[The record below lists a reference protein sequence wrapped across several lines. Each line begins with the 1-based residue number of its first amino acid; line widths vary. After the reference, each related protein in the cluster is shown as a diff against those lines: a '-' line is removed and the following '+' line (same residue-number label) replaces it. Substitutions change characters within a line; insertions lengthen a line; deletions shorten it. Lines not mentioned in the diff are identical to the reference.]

1 MPILPSVLIWLFLA
15 VALPLGAAAED
26 KPATEPLGNITLDMD
41 GDGKADRAVLVRNDL
56 DSLRADLSIYLGG
69 GSEPVDLSRKPTILV
84 ESAVY
89 GPNFFEL
96 SSSGSSLIVNG
107 RCGGCSNDY
116 DTTLT
121 IVHRGGK
128 LLVGGL
134 TRSWETKDEGAG
146 SCDIDFLTGRG
157 TMSRGLNEDEQTE
170 PVSETLEPIALA
182 DWSEDR
188 IPEACQP

>member
-1 MPILPSVLIWLFLA
+1 M
-15 VALPLGAAAED
+15 LGD
-26 KPATEPLGNITLDMD
+26 LTLDMD
-41 GDGKADRAVLVRNDL
+41 GDGKADRAVLVRNEL
-56 DSLRADLSIYLGG
+56 DGLRADLSIYLGG
-69 GSEPVDLSRKPTILV
+69 GTDPVDRSRKPTILV

-107 RCGGCSNDY
+107 RCGGCSADY

-121 IVHRGGK
+121 IVHRDGK

-134 TRSWETKDEGAG
+134 TRNWETKDEGAG
-146 SCDIDFLTGRG
+146 GCDIDFLTGEG
-157 TMSRGLNEDEQTE
+157 TMSRGLPEETE
-170 PVSETLEPIALA
+170 PIREKFKSIDLA